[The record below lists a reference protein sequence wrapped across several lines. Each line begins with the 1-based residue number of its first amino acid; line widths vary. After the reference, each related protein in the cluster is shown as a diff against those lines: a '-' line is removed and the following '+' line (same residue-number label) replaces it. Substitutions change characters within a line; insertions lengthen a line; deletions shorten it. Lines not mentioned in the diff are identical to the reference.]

1 MISESEAAV
10 VTQSEEKQA
19 HEEPVALAVSVN
31 DFSAL
36 EERIRRAVDLVKR
49 EREARA
55 IAEARAAELE
65 THASHAGTQQA
76 EIEARATRAEA
87 QMHEQSALVEQL
99 KSELSA
105 LRAERD
111 QVRERVERLL
121 KQLDALEL

>member
-1 MISESEAAV
+1 M

-19 HEEPVALAVSVN
+19 NEEPVALAVSVN

-36 EERIRRAVDLVKR
+36 EERIRRAVELVKR

-55 IAEARAAELE
+55 AADARAAELE
-65 THASHAGTQQA
+65 KHASKAGTRQVGL
-76 EIEARATRAEA
+76 EARAAQAEA
-87 QMHEQSALVEQL
+87 RVHEQAALVEQL